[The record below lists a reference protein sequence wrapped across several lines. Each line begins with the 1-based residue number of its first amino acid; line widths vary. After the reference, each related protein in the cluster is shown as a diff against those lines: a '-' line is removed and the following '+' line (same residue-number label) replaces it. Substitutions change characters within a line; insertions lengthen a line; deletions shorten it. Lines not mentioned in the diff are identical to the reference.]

1 MPQPSIRG
9 AVMIER
15 IQQWLDKAM
24 PTLIFIFAFAVGMK
38 LGLWAQSAIIIW
50 AIAHYAF
57 RGDPSVDH
65 LKQQMILLIIYAAL
79 MAYASLNTRQ
89 TLRKIEDIC
98 EEKAREDDD
107 QCSRILWEIQDGGRS
122 DYDYDQ

>member
-1 MPQPSIRG
+1 
-9 AVMIER
+9 MIDR
-15 IQQWLDKAM
+15 LGKWLEKAM
-24 PTLIFIFAFAVGMK
+24 PTLIFLFAFAVGMK

-57 RGDPSVDH
+57 RGDPSVYH
-65 LKQQMILLIIYAAL
+65 LKQQMTLLIIYAAL

-98 EEKAREDDD
+98 EEQAREDDD
-107 QCSRILWEIQDGGRS
+107 QCSRILYEIQDGGRR